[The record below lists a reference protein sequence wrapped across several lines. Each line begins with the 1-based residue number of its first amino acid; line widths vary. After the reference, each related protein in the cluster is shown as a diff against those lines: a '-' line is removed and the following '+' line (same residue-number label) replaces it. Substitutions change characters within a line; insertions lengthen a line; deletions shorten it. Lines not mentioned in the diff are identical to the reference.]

1 MTNRNQS
8 WTPTP
13 YALRNHRIA
22 AGLTGRQVAAA
33 MGTPQSAVSRLE
45 RTRQN
50 PAASTLA
57 RYFAAVGRDDL
68 AGLFASPGNPD
79 AGPVTLQSLRER
91 AGLTVTQTAT
101 LMGDRPQVVS
111 RMTVGFGANPRA
123 ALLGRYFAA
132 VGRHDLAAF
141 CANLTDRAGVAA
153 IADVLAQPGCRIL
166 ATRPLPGTGGVLPM
180 LFGAPLPVDQ
190 GGPVESAHGAVRS
203 FLTAATLPGG
213 QTPPRTLYRAY
224 KAWCEATDR
233 VALRER
239 SFLGELHGLA
249 DTTRIASTG
258 QRAFAVTVAPSM

>member
-1 MTNRNQS
+1 MTHRNQMD
-8 WTPTP
+8 PTP

-22 AGLTGRQVAAA
+22 AGLTGREVAAA
-33 MGTPQSAVSRLE
+33 MDTPQSAVSRLE

-50 PAASTLA
+50 PSASTLA
-57 RYFAAVGRDDL
+57 RYFTAVGRDDL

-79 AGPVTLQSLRER
+79 AAPVTLRSLRER

-111 RMTVGFGANPRA
+111 RMTVGFDANPRA
-123 ALLGRYFAA
+123 ALLGRYLAA
-132 VGRHDLAAF
+132 VGRDDLAAF

-153 IADVLAQPGCRIL
+153 ISDVLAQPGRRVL
-166 ATRPLPGTGGVLPM
+166 AASPLPGSGGVLPM
-180 LFGAPLPVDQ
+180 LCGAPLPVDQ

-239 SFLGELHGLA
+239 TFLGELHGLA
-249 DTTRIASTG
+249 DTTRVASTG

>member
-1 MTNRNQS
+1 MTNRNQMD
-8 WTPTP
+8 PTP

-22 AGLTGRQVAAA
+22 AGLTGREVAAA

-68 AGLFASPGNPD
+68 TGLFASPGNPD

-111 RMTVGFGANPRA
+111 RMTVGFDANPRA

-141 CANLTDRAGVAA
+141 CANLADRAGMAD
-153 IADVLAQPGCRIL
+153 IADVLAQPGRPVL
-166 ATRPLPGTGGVLPM
+166 AASPRPGSGGVLPV
-180 LFGAPLPVDQ
+180 LCGAPPSPGQ
-190 GGPVESAHGAVRS
+190 AGPVESPHGVVSS
-203 FLTAATLPGG
+203 FLATATMPGG

-239 SFLGELHGLA
+239 TFLGELHGLA

>member
-1 MTNRNQS
+1 MTNRNQMD
-8 WTPTP
+8 PTP

-22 AGLTGRQVAAA
+22 AGLTGREVAAA

-50 PAASTLA
+50 PSARTLA

-68 AGLFASPGNPD
+68 AGLFASPGNPG

-91 AGLTVTQTAT
+91 AGLTVTRVAT

-111 RMTVGFGANPRA
+111 RMTVGFDANPRA

-132 VGRHDLAAF
+132 VGRDDLATF

-153 IADVLAQPGCRIL
+153 ISDVLAQPGRRVL
-166 ATRPLPGTGGVLPM
+166 ASGPLPGGGVLPM
-180 LFGAPLPVDQ
+180 LCGAPVPVDQ
-190 GGPVESAHGAVRS
+190 SGPVESAHGAVRS

-213 QTPPRTLYRAY
+213 QTPPRKLYRAY

-239 SFLGELHGLA
+239 TFLGELHGLA
-249 DTTRIASTG
+249 DTTRVASTG